1 MVVGACEI
9 ECIIFECNS
18 LKEKRHV
25 IKSIIQRLQ
34 SRFNISIA
42 EVGEND
48 KWQRS
53 IIGFSVVSNSNK
65 HIDSTICSVINFMDN
80 DERIEIININTDI
93 Y

>member
-25 IKSIIQRLQ
+25 IKSVIQRLQ

-48 KWQRS
+48 KWQKS
-53 IIGFSVVSNSNK
+53 IIGFSAVSNSSK
-65 HIDSTICSVINFMDN
+65 QIDSIASSVINFIDN

>member
-1 MVVGACEI
+1 MVVGICEI

-65 HIDSTICSVINFMDN
+65 QIESVISSVINFIDN
-80 DERIEIININTDI
+80 DERIEIIYINTDN